1 MADTEDRI
9 VQRGDIEIHVGR
21 MDVFNCAMY
30 QNGIRPI
37 RGIQIANRT
46 QDPIEGLSLVIMPET
61 ELFGKCSIDLPVIL
75 PGKPTRIEDPE
86 FHINGKQLAEL
97 TEPVT
102 VNVKL
107 AVLYGEEFI
116 AGGQGDMKILT
127 YDQWMGE
134 YYSDFLPS
142 FVMPNHP
149 VVSGL
154 IHDAAMIL
162 QKWNE
167 SPAINGYQEDANRV
181 IKLAAAAYAAIQ
193 KKNIVY
199 ATTKANIW
207 IREGQRIR
215 TPEIMIEQR
224 LGNCMEMT
232 LLYAACLEAMGLH
245 PLLYTIEGHI
255 FTGLWLH
262 ETYFKDLR
270 ITDNDE
276 ILKKCHKGTEEIIFI
291 ESTAM
296 CAGKSHSF
304 EEAELIP
311 GETEALSPRV
321 FDFALDVFTARL
333 MKIQPL
339 FSRTMKDGRYEIDV
353 VERKEDEISAAP
365 QNRNIVIQK
374 DLNTGKRKISNK
386 KELWETKLLDL
397 STHNMLLNL
406 PYKTVEPILSAY
418 VEELEDALADGEEFT
433 LCHLPVD
440 MVKSTVGIKEKNGK
454 EKQVP
459 LIAFM
464 LEMNHGVYEMTD
476 WQIGGEDFVDRWR
489 QEARRHRLYTYRSPD
504 ELEKNLTAMYRAAS
518 ASQQENGVSS
528 LYMAVGLLRWI
539 DPETGEPHYAP
550 LVLVP
555 IEMVRKSANQGYA
568 FHMRDE
574 EPHFNLTLLEMLKQN
589 HNIDIGGL
597 DPLPTDA
604 HGVDIKRAFAI
615 VRSHLQ
621 TVRNWDV
628 IETCVIGNFSFAQF
642 AMWNDIHRAGDMLDN
657 SGIVR
662 SLMKGHVDWDVDQS
676 DDAGTEE
683 IYLPITVDGTQLE
696 AIRMAAQ
703 GKTFVLHGPP
713 GTGKSQTIT
722 GMIAN
727 LMAHGK
733 RVLFVAEKMAA
744 LSVVEKRLTS
754 LGIGDFC
761 LELHSDKANKKHVLT
776 QLDKAL
782 VNQGR
787 KKKDEYEAYL
797 KKFNLSRAELDRYMQ
812 HLHQTRTCGYSLYEL
827 IDLYETTSEQD
838 QTVPFSRDEVREMT
852 NDQIRSH
859 KSLIGKLTAAG
870 DDVRDPLHHPLRSVE
885 LDNYSFAIRTKVE
898 ETVNAYLKAAEA
910 MKAAA
915 AQLAENCG
923 RPVPDTTGGYG
934 ELLRYADCAV
944 KVQDTGAAELWL
956 TGGDSKKIRKYL
968 EAHETVEK
976 EKQEFLKSWKE
987 EFLNADMAALIRR
1000 CEAAEKKLIGKGAA
1014 MKGIVSELQGMAKKT
1029 VSPEMV
1035 PIIAGKVKEWQER
1048 RKACQKLND
1057 QLSAEEKETAVL
1069 VQTVSGLDEAKSQAD
1084 ALRQELLACKTELS
1098 ELKGINVSDTA
1109 LAQYRK
1115 AFETFF
1121 GRRNEL
1127 NTILERHQESSPVEE
1142 EIAMAQYLQK
1152 TPSALKG
1159 WSIYVGC
1166 RNECLAAGLAPVI
1179 KAYEGGIPSDVVY
1192 PAYRKGLYYALINE
1206 VMSTDEVL
1214 STFSGSSFNESVRQF
1229 KQLDDALIEH
1239 TKTEIFNKLVEQ
1251 IPTNLSSAEA
1261 GIELNMLRKAI
1272 GSNARGMSIRALFE
1286 KLSHIIQKLCP
1297 VMLMS
1302 PNSVAQYLERKNDVF
1317 DVVIF
1322 DEASQLPTCKAVGA
1336 LARAKAAVIVGDP
1349 KQMPPTSFFAADR
1362 QLTEDLS
1369 LDDLDSI
1376 LDDALALGVPSQYLQ
1391 WHYRSTHESL
1401 IAFSNYE
1408 FYGNK
1413 MFTFPSANDR
1423 ERRVRA
1429 IRVNGVYK
1437 NSVNAKEAEAVVQEV
1452 IRRYQDPELKKLSIG
1467 IVTFNVKQMDVIYNL
1482 LNKQFQKNPDLDA
1495 WANNGEDPLFIK
1507 NLENVQGDER
1517 DVIMFSIGY
1526 GPDEKGSLSMNFGPI
1541 NKTGGGKRLNVAFSR
1556 ARVEMLIFT
1565 SMDSTQIKV
1574 NDTSPDGLKAFK
1586 EFLHYAEGNDLRE
1599 PRKPMRDDGETG
1611 DGIMSRICSAIREK
1625 GYECQ
1630 TNIGHSSFHVD
1641 IAVVDPYDPTQY
1653 LMGIL
1658 LDGENYRMTGNTRDR
1673 EIAQVSV
1680 LRRLGWTLL
1689 RVWTIDWW
1697 DNADKQLR
1705 IILEKLEEMR
1715 KAAELRNAEKERD
1728 KHLAPE
1734 AMTETAEKEL
1744 AAEAEEVITEE
1755 ETETQ
1760 DLFKLDIPGLSVAIW
1775 AEKKPEA
1782 PAEPAPPEEP
1792 VQPDI
1797 PQEEPEIPEEMPEE
1811 PQAKEEPQP
1820 EPAEEPVAEEPAGP
1834 VQQPAEPVQE
1844 AADGDPRFVGDYRP
1858 IEYVYAEIPTT
1869 PIETEDYVAPTN
1881 RKEIIRRAEIIAKAE
1896 APIYY
1901 STLMWRTWATFGVKR
1916 QTNAVTEAT
1925 EKALRAANIRNV
1937 KTKGVIFCWEKGMD
1951 PNAYKVFRIE
1961 PNRNCDEI
1969 SPHELKN
1976 AICYTLKQHNGKMD
1990 RDDLIFA
1997 VSRNLGY
2004 KRLGKIV
2011 EATITAAIQF
2021 AKTQGVIEGSG
2032 QISLKGTEEAE

>member
-1 MADTEDRI
+1 
-9 VQRGDIEIHVGR
+9 
-21 MDVFNCAMY
+21 
-30 QNGIRPI
+30 
-37 RGIQIANRT
+37 
-46 QDPIEGLSLVIMPET
+46 
-61 ELFGKCSIDLPVIL
+61 
-75 PGKPTRIEDPE
+75 
-86 FHINGKQLAEL
+86 
-97 TEPVT
+97 
-102 VNVKL
+102 
-107 AVLYGEEFI
+107 
-116 AGGQGDMKILT
+116 
-127 YDQWMGE
+127 
-134 YYSDFLPS
+134 
-142 FVMPNHP
+142 
-149 VVSGL
+149 
-154 IHDAAMIL
+154 
-162 QKWNE
+162 
-167 SPAINGYQEDANRV
+167 
-181 IKLAAAAYAAIQ
+181 
-193 KKNIVY
+193 
-199 ATTKANIW
+199 
-207 IREGQRIR
+207 
-215 TPEIMIEQR
+215 
-224 LGNCMEMT
+224 
-232 LLYAACLEAMGLH
+232 
-245 PLLYTIEGHI
+245 
-255 FTGLWLH
+255 
-262 ETYFKDLR
+262 
-270 ITDNDE
+270 
-276 ILKKCHKGTEEIIFI
+276 
-291 ESTAM
+291 
-296 CAGKSHSF
+296 
-304 EEAELIP
+304 
-311 GETEALSPRV
+311 
-321 FDFALDVFTARL
+321 
-333 MKIQPL
+333 
-339 FSRTMKDGRYEIDV
+339 
-353 VERKEDEISAAP
+353 
-365 QNRNIVIQK
+365 
-374 DLNTGKRKISNK
+374 
-386 KELWETKLLDL
+386 
-397 STHNMLLNL
+397 MLLNL
-406 PYKTVEPILSAY
+406 PIKIVEPIASSY
-418 VEELEDALADGEEFT
+418 VDELENALADGEDFT
-433 LCHLPVD
+433 LCPIHLDVL
-440 MVKSTVGIKEKNGK
+440 KYGIEKKDEKGETTFIPALAVLLEKN
-454 EKQVP
+454 
-459 LIAFM
+459 
-464 LEMNHGVYEMTD
+464 HGAYELTD
-476 WQIGGEDFVDRWR
+476 WRFGKKDYADLWR
-489 QEARRHRLYTYRSPD
+489 QEARNHRLYTYRRPE
-504 ELEKNLTAMYRAAS
+504 ELDKNLTAMYRVAS

-528 LYMAVGLLRWI
+528 LYLAIGLLRWF
-539 DPETGEPHYAP
+539 DDEGKLYHAP

-574 EPHFNLTLLEMLKQN
+574 EPHFNLTLLEMMKQN

-597 DPLPTDA
+597 DPLPRDD
-604 HGVDIKRAFAI
+604 HGVDIKRTFAI

-621 TVRNWDV
+621 TVRGWDV
-628 IETCVIGNFSFAQF
+628 FETCVIGNFSFAQF

-662 SLMKGHVDWDVDQS
+662 SLMKGHVDWDVEQS
-676 DDAGTEE
+676 DNAGAEE
-683 IYLPITVDGTQLE
+683 IYLPITVDGTQLK
-696 AIRMAAQ
+696 AIEMAAQ

-744 LSVVEKRLTS
+744 LSVVEKRLSS

-761 LELHSDKANKKHVLT
+761 LELYSDKANKKHVLT

-782 VNQGR
+782 ANQGR

-797 KKFNLSRAELDRYMQ
+797 KKFNLSRDELDRYMQ

-838 QTVPFSRDEVREMT
+838 QMIPFSRDEVREMT
-852 NDQIRSH
+852 NEQIRSH
-859 KSLIGKLTAAG
+859 RSLIGKLTAAG
-870 DDVRDPLHHPLRSVE
+870 DDVRDPLHHPLRTIE
-885 LDNYSFAIRTKVE
+885 LDNYSFAIRAKAE
-898 ETVNAYLKAAEA
+898 EAVNAYLKAAET

-915 AQLAENCG
+915 ARLAENCG
-923 RPVPDTTGGYG
+923 RPVPETTGGYG

-944 KVQDTGAAELWL
+944 KVQGSGEAALWL

-976 EKQEFLKSWKE
+976 DKQDFLKSWKE

-1014 MKGIVSELQGMAKKT
+1014 MKAIAAELQEVANKA
-1029 VSPEMV
+1029 VVPEMI

-1048 RKACQKLND
+1048 SKACQELND
-1057 QLSAEEKETAVL
+1057 QLSEEEKKIIAL
-1069 VQTVSGLDEAKSQAD
+1069 VETVSGLEEARAQAD
-1084 ALRQELLACKTELS
+1084 ELRQELTACKADLS
-1098 ELKGINVSDTA
+1098 VLKGISVSDTA
-1109 LAQYRK
+1109 LAEYRK
-1115 AFETFF
+1115 AFEAFF

-1127 NTILERHQESSPVEE
+1127 NTVLERHQESSLVEE
-1142 EIAMAQYLQK
+1142 EIAMAQYLQE
-1152 TPSALKG
+1152 TPSALKD

-1166 RNECLAAGLAPVI
+1166 RNECLAAGLEPVI
-1179 KAYEGGIPSDVVY
+1179 KAYEGGMPSDAVY
-1192 PAYRKGLYYALINE
+1192 PACRKGLYYALING

-1214 STFSGSSFNESVRQF
+1214 STFSGSSFNESVRQL

-1239 TKTEIFNKLVEQ
+1239 TKTEIYNKLVGQ

-1261 GIELNMLRKAI
+1261 GMELNMLRKAI
-1272 GSNARGMSIRALFE
+1272 GSNARGMSIRTLFE

-1302 PNSVAQYLERKNDVF
+1302 PDSVAQYLERKNDVF

-1362 QLTEDLS
+1362 QIAEDVS
-1369 LDDLDSI
+1369 LEDLDSI

-1437 NSVNAKEAEAVVQEV
+1437 NNTNEVEAKAIVEE
-1452 IRRYQDPELKKLSIG
+1452 IIHRYMDPEKRKLSIG
-1467 IVTFNVKQMDVIYNL
+1467 VVTFNLKQQELI
-1482 LNKQFQKNPDLDA
+1482 LNKLEKAYKKDKGFDE
-1495 WANNGEDPLFIK
+1495 WANTGEDKLFVK

-1517 DVIMFSIGY
+1517 DVIMFSVGY
-1526 GPDEKGSLSMNFGPI
+1526 GPDEKGNISMHFGPI
-1541 NKTGGGKRLNVAFSR
+1541 NQSGGGKRLNVAFSR

-1565 SMDSTQIKV
+1565 SMDSTQIRA
-1574 NDTSPDGLKAFK
+1574 NDTSSEGLKAFK
-1586 EFLHYAEGNDLRE
+1586 EFLHYAEGNDLSAA
-1599 PRKPMRDDGETG
+1599 RKPMRDDGETG

-1697 DNADKQLR
+1697 DNADKQIR

-1715 KAAELRNAEKERD
+1715 KKAELRNAEKERD

-1734 AMTETAEKEL
+1734 AMTEAVEKEL
-1744 AAEAEEVITEE
+1744 AAEVEEVITEE

-1760 DLFKLDIPGLSVAIW
+1760 DMFKLDIPGLNIEIW

-1782 PAEPAPPEEP
+1782 QETPAVPEEP
-1792 VQPDI
+1792 VQPVL
-1797 PQEEPEIPEEMPEE
+1797 PEEEPEEDEDVPEE
-1811 PQAKEEPQP
+1811 PRVEKEPQS
-1820 EPAEEPVAEEPAGP
+1820 EPVEESEEP
-1834 VQQPAEPVQE
+1834 VQQPEEIVQDTI
-1844 AADGDPRFVGDYRP
+1844 DGDPRFSGDYRP
-1858 IEYVYAEIPTT
+1858 VEYVYAQIPTT
-1869 PIETEDYVAPTN
+1869 PIDTEDYVAPAN
-1881 RKEIIRRAEIIAKAE
+1881 RKEITRRAEIILKAE
-1896 APIYY
+1896 APIHY
-1901 STLMWRTWATFGVKR
+1901 STLMWRTWTTFGVKR

-1937 KTKGVIFCWEKGMD
+1937 KTKGVTFCWEKETD
-1951 PNAYKVFRIE
+1951 PNAYKVFRAE
-1961 PNRNCDEI
+1961 PNRNCEEI

-1976 AICYTLKQHNGKMD
+1976 AICYTLKQHNGTMD
-1990 RDDLIFA
+1990 RDGLIFL

-2004 KRLGKIV
+2004 KRLGKNV
-2011 EATITAAIQF
+2011 EAAIAAAIQF
-2021 AKTQGVIEGSG
+2021 AKAQGVIEGTG
-2032 QISLKGTEEAE
+2032 QISLTELMDNQTNG